1 MVIYNLDRDDSKQQA
16 YLVKFIILALLSGA
30 MMVADYRGAR
40 MTPLRTVLKLFVY
53 PLEYVVDL
61 PYRITNS
68 TKEFFTQHQTLSSDN
83 RELRTLVGV
92 YAARDQKYHS
102 IARENQRLRKQLDAT
117 PAVREK
123 FTLAEILS
131 VSANPFSRTVVI
143 NKGTNEG
150 IFVGQV
156 ALSDNNIYGQV
167 ESVTPNSAMIIQLTD
182 VRHDIHVRNTRTG
195 LGALASGTGKFNQL
209 ELKHVEASM
218 DIQTG
223 DEFVSSGLGQL
234 FPPDFPVAK
243 VNSVAYNP
251 GDSFMRVRARSLADF
266 TKTREILLIWRAD
279 YSIKTPEEA
288 IAEVEARKEAEKNE
302 KAEIEEEKVAIKKS
316 NKSNKS
322 KKSKNKSKKVKK
334 SRRSKKKSK
343 KKPKGNRQ

>member
-1 MVIYNLDRDDSKQQA
+1 
-16 YLVKFIILALLSGA
+16 
-30 MMVADYRGAR
+30 MVADYRGSR
-40 MTPLRTVLKLFVY
+40 MTPLRTALKLLIY
-53 PLEYVVDL
+53 PLEYAVDL
-61 PYRITNS
+61 PYSITNS

-92 YAARDQKYHS
+92 YAARDQKYFS

-156 ALSDNNIYGQV
+156 ALSNNNIYGQV
-167 ESVTPNSAMIIQLTD
+167 ESVTPDSAMIIQLTD
-182 VRHDIHVRNTRTG
+182 LRHDIHVRNTRTG

-209 ELKHVEASM
+209 ELKHVETSM
-218 DIQTG
+218 DIQIG
-223 DEFVSSGLGQL
+223 DVFVSSGLGQL

-251 GDSFMRVRARSLADF
+251 GDSFMKVKARSLADF
-266 TKTREILLIWRAD
+266 TKTREILMIWRAD
-279 YSIKTPEEA
+279 YSIKTTEEA
-288 IAEVEARKEAEKNE
+288 IAEIEENK
-302 KAEIEEEKVAIKKS
+302 KAAEEEKKESEEEVVISKPVKTKKQQG
-316 NKSNKS
+316 S
-322 KKSKNKSKKVKK
+322 KKAQ
-334 SRRSKKKSK
+334 
-343 KKPKGNRQ
+343 KKPQGDRQ